1 MKKLLLILLL
11 CAALA
16 SCEKTAPEPSIS
28 HRIIAISS
36 SNGIGDQGYVDVTV
50 LGYERLYADL
60 DPSAYMHICTPH
72 SSEEANELIM
82 SNIEKAKDGVPTL
95 IICGGS
101 DYVDIVERVRA
112 DKSLSA
118 GNVSILL
125 FEVNPLEP
133 ALNNLNYH
141 TFLISAYGAC
151 YDAGQYVAGE
161 GFETPLIWIAN
172 PIDRQLD
179 IFRDGFSDG
188 YFKVTGRRPEVQ
200 YLAEDFRGYTMS
212 EEAYQTMP
220 QLSDKYDFIFPLI
233 GGSNLGVYRYLRE
246 NPDGPHV
253 AGMDV
258 DQSRYADNIVGSVIK
273 HTDRAIVD
281 FVNDW
286 IAGKPLP
293 AHSTFDTSSGYIEW
307 YTAK

>member
-1 MKKLLLILLL
+1 MKKLLPILLL

-16 SCEKTAPEPSIS
+16 SCEKNDPEPSIS
-28 HRIIAISS
+28 HRIIAITSS
-36 SNGIGDQGYVDVTV
+36 DGIGDQGYVDVTV

-72 SSEEANELIM
+72 SREEASGIILD
-82 SNIEKAKDGVPTL
+82 NIDKAGDGVPTL
-95 IICGGS
+95 IICGDS
-101 DYVDIVERVRA
+101 DYEEIVDGIRA
-112 DKSLSA
+112 DESLSA

-125 FEVNPLEP
+125 FEVNPIAP
-133 ALNNLNYH
+133 ASNNLNYH
-141 TFLISAYGAC
+141 SFMISAYGAS
-151 YDAGQYVAGE
+151 YDAGQYVARE
-161 GFETPLIWIAN
+161 GFETPLIWLSN
-172 PIDRQLD
+172 PIDKELD
-179 IFRDGFSDG
+179 NFRDGFSDG

-200 YLAEDFRGYTMS
+200 YLSDDWRGYTMS

-220 QLSDKYDFIFPLI
+220 QISETYDFIFPVM
-233 GGSNLGVYRYLRE
+233 GGSNLGIYRYLRE
-246 NPDGPHV
+246 HPDGPHV

-258 DQSRYADNIVGSVIK
+258 DQSRYAGNIVGCVIK